1 MIENNGV
8 MATWKKALLVNA
20 GGVIGVA
27 ISLFIVPAQTSFWL
41 WVVVSVTI
49 LLVLNYAFFFWRR
62 NGQSDQGKPNRS
74 TLVICVGC
82 IVLLVDLVLRYLH
95 S

>member
-1 MIENNGV
+1 MIQNNGA
-8 MATWKKALLVNA
+8 MPTWKKALLVNA

-49 LLVLNYAFFFWRR
+49 LLVLNHVFFFWRQT
-62 NGQSDQGKPNRS
+62 GHSDQEKPSRS
-74 TLVICVGC
+74 TLVICLGC
-82 IVLLVDLVLRYLH
+82 IVLLVDLMLRYLH